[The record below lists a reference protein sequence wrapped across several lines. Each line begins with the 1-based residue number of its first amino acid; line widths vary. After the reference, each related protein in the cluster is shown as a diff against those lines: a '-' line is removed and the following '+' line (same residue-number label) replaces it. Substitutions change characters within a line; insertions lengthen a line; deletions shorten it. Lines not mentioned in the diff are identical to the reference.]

1 MLSAKI
7 IEIHSIPH
15 ILSVTRDINER
26 KLAEQQIKDKN
37 EELQKLNAEKDKFF
51 SIIAHDLRS
60 PFNGFLGLTQLMAEE
75 LPTMTIDQLQ
85 KIAVSMRNSASK
97 LFNLLENL
105 LEWSRIQ
112 QGLIPFVP
120 VNLELSQ
127 LIMDSTEIMLENA
140 NKKEINLSID
150 IPDNCIVFADKNML
164 QTIVRNL
171 VSNAVKF
178 TVKGGKIN
186 ITAKSL
192 STDTIEVSINDTG
205 IGMNK
210 EFIENIFRIDTDTT
224 RKGTEG
230 ESSTGLGLLLCKE
243 FVEKN
248 GGKIW
253 AESEEGKVS
262 IFKFSLTLSNN
273 I

>member
-1 MLSAKI
+1 
-7 IEIHSIPH
+7 
-15 ILSVTRDINER
+15 
-26 KLAEQQIKDKN
+26 
-37 EELQKLNAEKDKFF
+37 
-51 SIIAHDLRS
+51 
-60 PFNGFLGLTQLMAEE
+60 
-75 LPTMTIDQLQ
+75 
-85 KIAVSMRNSASK
+85 
-97 LFNLLENL
+97 
-105 LEWSRIQ
+105 
-112 QGLIPFVP
+112 
-120 VNLELSQ
+120 
-127 LIMDSTEIMLENA
+127 
-140 NKKEINLSID
+140 
-150 IPDNCIVFADKNML
+150 ML

-253 AESEEGKVS
+253 AESEEGKGS